1 MCYAC
6 SRALM
11 KTKLHFDPRRLCPPT
26 TVFLLAVAAASAC
39 ATSPPP
45 PAPPSSPKAA
55 ENLDDIKENLHSFD
69 KDVKAFVASAG
80 DRSSVND
87 PNSFRAHELA
97 GEHRLSE
104 RAADLRRR
112 IHAAFGTT
120 SPPLAVPPALPAVP
134 PLVPAQSPVAI
145 APSAPPPP
153 EQQVLFDQLDA
164 SVKELHQTPPAPA
177 PAAP

>member
-1 MCYAC
+1 MEKNNPAFTNRC
-6 SRALM
+6 
-11 KTKLHFDPRRLCPPT
+11 
-26 TVFLLAVAAASAC
+26 LLPGLFFVAVSAAAC

-55 ENLDDIKENLHSFD
+55 ENLDDIKENLRSFD
-69 KDVKAFVASAG
+69 KDVKAFVASAN

-97 GEHRLSE
+97 GERNLSE
-104 RAADLRRR
+104 RAAELRRR

-120 SPPLAVPPALPAVP
+120 PPPQAPLAALPPAPPASPP
-134 PLVPAQSPVAI
+134 PV
-145 APSAPPPP
+145 SAPPPP
-153 EQQVLFDQLDA
+153 ASAPSPPPPPEQKALFDQLDA
-164 SVKELHQTPPAPA
+164 SVKELNQTSPAPP

>member
-1 MCYAC
+1 MTMEAGLENRRPF
-6 SRALM
+6 SRARVL
-11 KTKLHFDPRRLCPPT
+11 
-26 TVFLLAVAAASAC
+26 LLALGAAAAATAC

-55 ENLDDIKENLHSFD
+55 ENLDDIKANLRSFD

-80 DRSSVND
+80 DRSSVKD

-112 IHAAFGTT
+112 IHAAFRTT
-120 SPPLAVPPALPAVP
+120 PPAEAPAPAAPTPPAVSPPVPVQP
-134 PLVPAQSPVAI
+134 
-145 APSAPPPP
+145 APSSAPPAPPPP
-153 EQQVLFDQLDA
+153 EQQALFEQLDA
-164 SVKELHQTPPAPA
+164 SVKELHQAPPP

>member
-1 MCYAC
+1 
-6 SRALM
+6 M
-11 KTKLHFDPRRLCPPT
+11 KTKPHFESSRLSPPIT
-26 TVFLLAVAAASAC
+26 LLLLALAAPAC
-39 ATSPPP
+39 ATAPPP

-55 ENLDDIKENLHSFD
+55 ENVDDIKENLHSFD

-97 GEHRLSE
+97 GERRLSN
-104 RAADLRRR
+104 RAAELRRR

-120 SPPLAVPPALPAVP
+120 PPTEAPSAVPPASQTAPQP
-134 PLVPAQSPVAI
+134 VPARLSPS
-145 APSAPPPP
+145 SAPPAPAPP
-153 EQQVLFDQLDA
+153 EQQALIDQLDA
-164 SVKELHQTPPAPA
+164 SVKELHQASPP